1 MNESSLSLSTSQK
14 LQPFLL
20 LSKSVKGV
28 ANCKLIT
35 DALNAPGVYV
45 FTELYESPNLVEAS
59 SLEQVAPYYKL
70 LEIFLYG
77 TFKDYQENSLQL
89 PALNE
94 KQIRKLKLLSI
105 ATLSGTQ
112 QTLSYDLLQSY
123 LDIPTVRELED
134 LIIDAFY
141 QGILTGKLD
150 QRQRQ
155 LQVMHSMGRDLRPQ
169 QLTET
174 MNALASWASNTTRLL
189 GALDAK
195 IANLQETVQSNEQSN
210 EEYSNQIE
218 QLRRHIRAN
227 GSLKKM
233 DISPADDSK
242 GYSRE
247 YASPDYNNERVKKR
261 FMVGR
266 P

>member
-1 MNESSLSLSTSQK
+1 M
-14 LQPFLL
+14 
-20 LSKSVKGV
+20 
-28 ANCKLIT
+28 

-45 FTELYESPNLVEAS
+45 FTELYECPNVIEAS
-59 SLEQVAPYYKL
+59 SLAEVAPYYKL

-77 TFKDYQENSLQL
+77 TFKDYQENSPQL
-89 PALNE
+89 PALSEN
-94 KQIRKLKLLSI
+94 QVRKLKLLSI
-105 ATLSGTQ
+105 ATLSKTQ
-112 QTLSYDLLQSY
+112 QTLSYDLLQAY

-155 LQVMHSMGRDLRPQ
+155 LQVMYSMGRDLRPQ
-169 QLTET
+169 QLSEII
-174 MNALASWASNTTRLL
+174 NALASWASSTTRLL

-195 IANLQETVQSNEQSN
+195 IANLQESVQANEQSN
-210 EEYSNQIE
+210 EEYTNQIE
-218 QLRRHIRAN
+218 QLRRDIRAN
-227 GSLKKM
+227 SNLKKM
-233 DISPADDSK
+233 DISPVDDLK